1 MRKAGGGA
9 EIDATRPGAVGVKKR
24 DAAERTARLRTWGWN
39 DQIPELVG
47 KVGGGNAKAV
57 GIEVLVKPRADCSA
71 ALRAEVGISRAAGI
85 RIEGFERGGLF
96 DSLTV
101 GGPQSCVTQK
111 GFGVAQSEH
120 ASSARH
126 NPSAKAG
133 VCFCAASGGQ
143 SQARDGRPA
152 TIEEAAL
159 IVAVGVTVGVLY
171 FILIATR
178 DRAAAERMSGL
189 REAPGAV
196 GLIHKI
202 REWRE
207 AAADAVVAGLHGG
220 KMMAPVLARLEVPRE
235 ARGKL
240 LEVVESRGRIG
251 KVRAEQRLAGSA
263 SEAGIAANAQT

>member
-1 MRKAGGGA
+1 MGSGLKV
-9 EIDATRPGAVGVKKR
+9 DTTRASAVGVKKR
-24 DAAERTARLRTWGWN
+24 DAAERTARLRTWSRN

-47 KVGGGNAKAV
+47 EVGGRNANAV
-57 GIEVLVKPRADCSA
+57 EIEILVETSIDGAAVLWAQA
-71 ALRAEVGISRAAGI
+71 GISGTAGI
-85 RIEGFERGGLF
+85 RVKGLERGGLF

-101 GGPQSCVTQK
+101 SSAQSCVAQK

-152 TIEEAAL
+152 AIEEAAL